1 MHVSPLYHDIEP
13 NLLVNVS
20 SVIAWFV
27 VILIFHPKPQCS
39 TNNTTNIAPP
49 TQDFLSTEKPPFEYN
64 GSGIMVIQQSQAS
77 EEFMHYTKS
86 GSVVVPMTNQ
96 PSYASNTNFQL
107 NPRSSTVTLV
117 TNQKPAPA
125 DDDMYKPSCA
135 ETYSSQPPLMATS
148 SPPVAAIPPIATV
161 QPSDNSNDPSAD
173 CESAIDYP
181 LQHDMGLSLPPHQ
194 NQQQPHDDWLHQC
207 PRSGSIV
214 RSP

>member
-1 MHVSPLYHDIEP
+1 M
-13 NLLVNVS
+13 S
-20 SVIAWFV
+20 SVVAWFV

-49 TQDFLSTEKPPFEYN
+49 SHDFLSTEKPPFEYN

-86 GSVVVPMTNQ
+86 GSVVVPMTSQ

-117 TNQKPAPA
+117 TNQKPAPSN
-125 DDDMYKPSCA
+125 DDLYKPSCPEA
-135 ETYSSQPPLMATS
+135 YS
-148 SPPVAAIPPIATV
+148 SPPPPTATSPPLPPVAPIPPITTV
-161 QPSDNSNDPSAD
+161 QPSDNSNDPNAD

-194 NQQQPHDDWLHQC
+194 NQQQQPHDDWLHQC